1 MTPRKAAGDEHVSS
15 SRNGRNAPKSTSTGS
30 MMGLVRAAAAVR
42 RSKKDGLVRRSADHR
57 GEFGPGIRVSAG
69 SKPDCSHLTNLH
81 LHTRLIAVPRRLHCG
96 DSIST
101 TKTLVFYACQE
112 TCWELRTRPTCLLP
126 CTPKLYLYHVCMLI
140 SCMYAH
146 GCCELCHLFLSAQ

>member
-69 SKPDCSHLTNLH
+69 SKPDFSSHLNNMQIPDPSPQAFTVKNG
-81 LHTRLIAVPRRLHCG
+81 RLLNTQI
-96 DSIST
+96 D
-101 TKTLVFYACQE
+101 FF
-112 TCWELRTRPTCLLP
+112 
-126 CTPKLYLYHVCMLI
+126 VC
-140 SCMYAH
+140 
-146 GCCELCHLFLSAQ
+146 

>member
-1 MTPRKAAGDEHVSS
+1 MIWLADLAVTPRKAAGDEHVSS

-69 SKPDCSHLTNLH
+69 SKPD
-81 LHTRLIAVPRRLHCG
+81 LI
-96 DSIST
+96 D
-101 TKTLVFYACQE
+101 
-112 TCWELRTRPTCLLP
+112 
-126 CTPKLYLYHVCMLI
+126 
-140 SCMYAH
+140 
-146 GCCELCHLFLSAQ
+146 